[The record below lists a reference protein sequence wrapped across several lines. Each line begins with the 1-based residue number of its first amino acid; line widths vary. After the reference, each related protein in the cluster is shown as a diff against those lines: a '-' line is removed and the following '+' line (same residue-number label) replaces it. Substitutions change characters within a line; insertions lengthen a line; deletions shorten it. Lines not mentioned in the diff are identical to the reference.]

1 MRSRRLKNRQYNGQ
15 EFEEQTIQWPRVWR
29 TDNTMAKSLKNR
41 QYNGQ
46 EFEDVKEVIR
56 GHKLKDTQYN
66 SYKKKDKHM
75 FWRYFFNERWIT
87 DIVKVMLLI

>member
-1 MRSRRLKNRQYNGQ
+1 
-15 EFEEQTIQWPRVWR
+15 
-29 TDNTMAKSLKNR
+29 MAKSLKNR

-75 FWRYFFNERWIT
+75 FWRYFFNG
-87 DIVKVMLLI
+87 KSFLLCTYTTKFV

>member
-1 MRSRRLKNRQYNGQ
+1 
-15 EFEEQTIQWPRVWR
+15 
-29 TDNTMAKSLKNR
+29 MAKSLKNR

-75 FWRYFFNERWIT
+75 FWRYFFNER
-87 DIVKVMLLI
+87 

>member
-15 EFEEQTIQWPRVWR
+15 EFEEH
-29 TDNTMAKSLKNR
+29 NTMAKSLKNR

-75 FWRYFFNERWIT
+75 FWRYFFNER
-87 DIVKVMLLI
+87 

>member
-1 MRSRRLKNRQYNGQ
+1 MAKSLKNRQYNGQ
-15 EFEEQTIQWPRVWR
+15 EFE
-29 TDNTMAKSLKNR
+29 DAKGVIRGHKLKNR

-75 FWRYFFNERWIT
+75 FWRYFFNER
-87 DIVKVMLLI
+87 